1 MGRHVQIL
9 VLAAAAQPA
18 LALCASNRCR
28 VIIQVFLLSFIFVPA
43 SVVASSV
50 YICACR
56 QARGQC
62 KVASAAAALL
72 NVLFIVV
79 WTVYVA
85 VAVTKIKGWSGLW
98 WIFVVDALAAG
109 LAIAVAGYLILRAR
123 VPDPD
128 PPAATHVSSR
138 SRRARWPGRR
148 SRSRRPGNRSS
159 SSSCPPASRPAR
171 PSRCRWAPKRPPDP
185 ALPFF
190 HF

>member
-98 WIFVVDALAAG
+98 WIFVVDALAAF
-109 LAIAVAGYLILRAR
+109 LAIAVAGQLVLRAR

-128 PPAATHVSSR
+128 PPAATCLLYTSPSPRDRQKSRMPSS
-138 SRRARWPGRR
+138 A
-148 SRSRRPGNRSS
+148 
-159 SSSCPPASRPAR
+159 
-171 PSRCRWAPKRPPDP
+171 
-185 ALPFF
+185 
-190 HF
+190 

>member
-28 VIIQVFLLSFIFVPA
+28 VILQVFLLSFIFVPA

-109 LAIAVAGYLILRAR
+109 LAVAVAGYLILRAR
-123 VPDPD
+123 APD
-128 PPAATHVSSR
+128 PPAATHVSVTIP
-138 SRRARWPGRR
+138 PGAVA
-148 SRSRRPGNRSS
+148 GQTLTVDAAGKLVQFVV
-159 SSSCPPASRPAR
+159 PAGLEAGATVQVPVGTKETA
-171 PSRCRWAPKRPPDP
+171 
-185 ALPFF
+185 
-190 HF
+190 

>member
-123 VPDPD
+123 VPDPS
-128 PPAATHVSSR
+128 ASR
-138 SRRARWPGRR
+138 SRRARWPDRR

-171 PSRCRWAPKRPPDP
+171 PSRCPWAPKRPPDRRFAFP
-185 ALPFF
+185 PVFCLFY
-190 HF
+190 

>member
-9 VLAAAAQPA
+9 LLAAVSQPA

-43 SVVASSV
+43 SVVASSI

-128 PPAATHVSSR
+128 PPAATHVR
-138 SRRARWPGRR
+138 VTIPPGAVAGQTLTVEA
-148 SRSRRPGNRSS
+148 PGQTVVQFVV
-159 SSSCPPASRPAR
+159 PAGLEPGATVQV
-171 PSRCRWAPKRPPDP
+171 PVGTKETA
-185 ALPFF
+185 
-190 HF
+190 

>member
-1 MGRHVQIL
+1 MGHHIRIL

-28 VIIQVFLLSFIFVPA
+28 VIIQVFLLSFIFVAA

-62 KVASAAAALL
+62 KVASAAAAVL

-85 VAVTKIKGWSGLW
+85 VAVTKIEAWSGMW

-109 LAIAVAGYLILRAR
+109 LAVAVAGYLILRAR
-123 VPDPD
+123 APDPD
-128 PPAATHVSSR
+128 PPTATHVSVTIP
-138 SRRARWPGRR
+138 PGAV
-148 SRSRRPGNRSS
+148 PGQTLTVDAAGKLVQFVV
-159 SSSCPPASRPAR
+159 PAGLEPGATVQV
-171 PSRCRWAPKRPPDP
+171 PVGTKETA
-185 ALPFF
+185 
-190 HF
+190 

>member
-9 VLAAAAQPA
+9 VLAAVAQPA

-28 VIIQVFLLSFIFVPA
+28 VIIQVFLLSIIFVAA
-43 SVVASSV
+43 SVVASSI

-62 KVASAAAALL
+62 KAASAAAAVL
-72 NVLFIVV
+72 NVLFIVA

-109 LAIAVAGYLILRAR
+109 LAVAVAGYLILRAR
-123 VPDPD
+123 APD
-128 PPAATHVSSR
+128 PPDEPRTTMVSVTIPPGAVPGQTLTVDAAGKLVQFVVP
-138 SRRARWPGRR
+138 AGLEPGATVQV
-148 SRSRRPGNRSS
+148 PVGTKET
-159 SSSCPPASRPAR
+159 A
-171 PSRCRWAPKRPPDP
+171 
-185 ALPFF
+185 
-190 HF
+190 